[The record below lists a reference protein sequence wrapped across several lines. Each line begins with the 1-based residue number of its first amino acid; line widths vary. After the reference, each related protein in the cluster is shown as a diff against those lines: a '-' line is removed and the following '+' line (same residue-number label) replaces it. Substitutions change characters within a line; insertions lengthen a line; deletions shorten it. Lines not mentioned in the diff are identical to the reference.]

1 MENLEMVIGSATR
14 KDACWY
20 PVLNYPNGGRV
31 IGGLLC
37 YSQQQA
43 EAEAN
48 EMVSCMEQHPA
59 AFADNHPRANQL
71 IDLREADEPC
81 WLCNITNNKDN
92 K

>member
-1 MENLEMVIGSATR
+1 MIEENIEMVIGSSAR
-14 KDACWY
+14 KNDGWY
-20 PVLNYPNGGRV
+20 PALDYSNGGRV

-59 AFADNHPRANQL
+59 AFADNHPKANQL
-71 IDLREADEPC
+71 IDLREVDAYG
-81 WLCNITNNKDN
+81 L
-92 K
+92 